1 MQRSYSIPIIPHV
14 TQQGALPRLVID
26 HPLTKGEIFLQG
38 AHLTHWQPAGQ
49 APVLYASPKTLFAT
63 AKPIR
68 GGVPVCFPWFG
79 PHPAE
84 PNLPSH
90 GFARL
95 MSWDVVGVSET
106 PVGPQVHLQLGSDDT
121 THEFWRADFI
131 ADLRF
136 TLGRELEMKLSVS
149 NTGEEPISF
158 EAALHT
164 YFVVSDVR
172 SIGIAGLKGAEYL
185 DKMDGMKRKTESDE
199 AIRFVAETDRVYV
212 NTDATCTIDDPGM
225 DRAIEIAKSGSK
237 STVVWNPFP
246 KRAGEL
252 ADLGEENW
260 SGFVCVETANAG
272 ENAITLPAGRTHE
285 MTAHV
290 KVVSR

>member
-1 MQRSYSIPIIPHV
+1 MERSYSIPINPHV

-26 HPLTKGEIFLQG
+26 HPLAKGEIFLQG

-49 APVLYASPKTLFAT
+49 EPVLYSSPRSVYTS

-79 PHPAE
+79 PHKAE

-95 MSWDVVGVSET
+95 MNWDLVGVTET
-106 PVGPQVHLQLGSDDT
+106 LAGVQVHLQLGSDAT

-149 NTGEEPISF
+149 NTSETPITF
-158 EAALHT
+158 ETALHT
-164 YFVVSDVR
+164 YYVVSDVR
-172 SIGIAGLKGAEYL
+172 NISVAGLKGADYL
-185 DKMDGMKRKTESDE
+185 DKMDAMKRKTETNDV
-199 AIRFVAETDRVYV
+199 IRFTSETDRMYV
-212 NTDATCTIDDPGM
+212 NTESACTIDDPGL
-225 DRAIEIAKSGSK
+225 DRALRVSKTGSK

-252 ADLGEENW
+252 GDLGAENW

-272 ENAITLPAGRTHE
+272 ENAITLAAGRTHE

-290 KVVSR
+290 KVVGR